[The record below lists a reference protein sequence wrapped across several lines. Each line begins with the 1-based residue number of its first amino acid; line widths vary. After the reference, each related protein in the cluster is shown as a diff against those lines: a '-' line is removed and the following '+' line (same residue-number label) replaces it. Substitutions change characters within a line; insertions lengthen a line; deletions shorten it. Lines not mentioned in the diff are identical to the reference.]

1 MTETTTGN
9 TRAGPREGAARRA
22 GRAEAKAREADP
34 RPLLTVRETAD
45 HLRVSPRTV
54 YRLIHE
60 GQLRTV
66 SIASELRVRP
76 VDLDAYLSRAAS

>member
-1 MTETTTGN
+1 MTEVTRGN

-22 GRAEAKAREADP
+22 GRAEAKVRVADP
-34 RPLLTVRETAD
+34 RPLLTVRETAE

-54 YRLIHE
+54 YRLIHD

-76 VDLDAYLSRAAS
+76 GDLDAYLSKVAS